1 MFNSAIATVSRQ
13 VLSTTSLISLA
24 YNVRAAVV
32 EPVTFFVP
40 DLGPI
45 VTVYVPDATAF
56 EGTVTVMSLS
66 VNGKTLPFASLIVKS
81 LAVTVTALL
90 STDADFALTV
100 TVHLL
105 RSRAT
110 TLYFPSTLVVNVPE

>member
-1 MFNSAIATVSRQ
+1 M
-13 VLSTTSLISLA
+13 STTSLISLA
-24 YNVRAAVV
+24 YNVRVAVV

-45 VTVYVPDATAF
+45 VTVYVPDAIAF
-56 EGTVTVMSLS
+56 AGTVTVTSLS
-66 VNGKTLPFASLIVKS
+66 KDKIFPLASLIVKS
-81 LAVTVTALL
+81 LPVKVTALL
-90 STDADFALTV
+90 FVDAGLALTV

-110 TLYFPSTLVVNVPE
+110 TLYFPSTLVVNVPL